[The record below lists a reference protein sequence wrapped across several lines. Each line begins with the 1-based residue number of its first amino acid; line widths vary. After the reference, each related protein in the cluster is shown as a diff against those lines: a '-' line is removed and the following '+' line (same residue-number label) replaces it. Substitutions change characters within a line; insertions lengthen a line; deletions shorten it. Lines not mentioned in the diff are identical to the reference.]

1 MSGMWICKVR
11 LRNLQKFFYGILA
24 LTIVF
29 LMSFANAAP
38 LATPKPTDSPDP
50 IGAELKRQLGELNLS
65 GWEGIAEKNG
75 MKGQSVAEL
84 VSALATGKNALS
96 VDGFL
101 SAIAN
106 ALKGQLVSQLFLVV
120 QLIAIALLSSLL
132 SNLRTGFGGRISEM
146 GGFACYAIA
155 IGVVVSA
162 FSSMAQ
168 VGREAVGQ
176 LTGFMQMVFPILLT
190 LLTALGS
197 TSAAAV
203 FRPATAMLVNS
214 VGTVFMNICMPLIL
228 AAGAM
233 AIISHLGERASLSKL
248 CKLLKDCC
256 KWLTGI
262 LTTVYLGVVSLQ
274 GLTAGSF
281 DGVSVR
287 TAKYALNNFVPMAG
301 RMVAD
306 TVDTVLGCSLLI
318 KNALGVTSIVITAL
332 ILLTPLATIL
342 SGMLA
347 FRLAAALSQPVAM
360 DKLPSMMGGVAD
372 VLGMLFGALL
382 AVGAMFM
389 VTVGLLIS
397 AGNAAVMLR

>member
-1 MSGMWICKVR
+1 MWLRLGAALLAVILLSGVSR
-11 LRNLQKFFYGILA
+11 
-24 LTIVF
+24 
-29 LMSFANAAP
+29 AAP
-38 LATPKPTDSPDP
+38 LATPKPTAAPDP
-50 IGAELKRQLGELNLS
+50 IGAELKRQLGELDLS
-65 GWEGIAEKNG
+65 GWDAFTNGAEAAL
-75 MKGQSVAEL
+75 GQSVPEL
-84 VSALATGKNALS
+84 VAGLAAGKNALS
-96 VDGFL
+96 IEGFFAAIGGAMKAQIAAQL
-101 SAIAN
+101 S
-106 ALKGQLVSQLFLVV
+106 LVV

-132 SNLRTGFGGRISEM
+132 SNLKAGFGGRISEM

-162 FSSMAQ
+162 FSSLAQ
-168 VGREAVGQ
+168 VGREAVAS
-176 LTGFMQMVFPILLT
+176 LTGFMQTVFPVLLT
-190 LLTALGS
+190 LLTAIGS
-197 TSAAAV
+197 SSAAAV
-203 FRPATAMLVNS
+203 FRPATAVLVNS
-214 VGTVFMNICMPLIL
+214 VGTVFMNVCMPLIL

-233 AIISHLGERASLSKL
+233 AVVSHLGERTSLSKL
-248 CKLLKDCC
+248 SKLLKDCC
-256 KWLTGI
+256 KWLIGI
-262 LTTVYLGVVSLQ
+262 LTTVYIGVVSLQ

-287 TAKYALNNFVPMAG
+287 TAKYALNNFVPVAG

-332 ILLTPLATIL
+332 ILLSPLISIL
-342 SGMLA
+342 GGMMA
-347 FRLAAALSQPVAM
+347 FRLAAALSQPIAM

-372 VLGMLFGALL
+372 VLGMLFGAVL